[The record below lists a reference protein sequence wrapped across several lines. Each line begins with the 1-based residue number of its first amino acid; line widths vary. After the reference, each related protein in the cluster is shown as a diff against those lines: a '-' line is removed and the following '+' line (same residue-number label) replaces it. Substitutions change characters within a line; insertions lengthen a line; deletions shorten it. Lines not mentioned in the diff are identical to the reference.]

1 MSDEQQGLERVAAD
15 EGMSASS
22 SNNPGA
28 ITNTI
33 KRAIATGHYLGPA
46 TTCPDLPPGCQVAFS
61 AIKIDADRETYDIPG
76 RSGRGITKTGLNRI
90 SKGVG
95 VSWDSRLSHRVDKG
109 EDSFLAVYKAVG
121 HYRDFDGTM
130 LTIEAEKQMDL
141 RDGSEAARS
150 MKAGELAVQRKF
162 IAEHAQT
169 KAQLRAIRAGLGIEI
184 AYTKEF
190 FSEPFICARLVFT
203 ARSDNPATQ
212 AIFDHH
218 VAHMMLGGVEALYGS
233 KPQLN
238 PMSAPEVP
246 EMTEGEQPAEEEA
259 KVETE
264 PIYCTVDVCY
274 FEESDGHIKACKGK
288 VRGTAE
294 QTKTKTEDKK
304 EDLAKAL
311 PEDWVVPPDF
321 PQSAGKKIGDVSDSG
336 LSSMADGCLLI
347 CEQRD
352 FSNQHAKY
360 ADYQKHLSREI
371 SRRINAK
378 RAAEQG
384 S

>member
-1 MSDEQQGLERVAAD
+1 MSDEQQGLERVAPD

-22 SNNPGA
+22 SDNPGA

-33 KRAIATGHYLGPA
+33 KKALATGHYLGPA
-46 TTCPDLPPGCQVAFS
+46 TTSPVLPPGCAVAFS

-95 VSWDSRLSHRVDKG
+95 VSWDARLSHRVDKG

-121 HYRDFDGTM
+121 HYRDFDGSWI
-130 LTIEAEKQMDL
+130 TIEAEKQMDL

-150 MKAGELAVQRKF
+150 MKPGELAIQRKF

-169 KAQLRAIRAGLGIEI
+169 KAQLRAIRSGLGIEI

-190 FSEPFICARLVFT
+190 FRDPFICARLVFT

-212 AIFDHH
+212 AIFDNH

-233 KPQLN
+233 KPQLH
-238 PMSAPEVP
+238 PMTAPDVP

-259 KVETE
+259 KVEAD
-264 PIYCTVDVCY
+264 PVYCNADVCY

-288 VRGTAE
+288 VKDQTAE
-294 QTKTKTEDKK
+294 KKTESVSPK
-304 EDLAKAL
+304 EDPAL
-311 PEDWVVPPDF
+311 PEAWAVPVDF
-321 PQSAGKKIGDVSDSG
+321 PKAAGKNIGDVSDSD
-336 LSSMADGCLLI
+336 LSSMFDGCVLI
-347 CEQRD
+347 LEQRD
-352 FSNQHAKY
+352 FAT
-360 ADYQKHLSREI
+360 KHSQYNEFRGHFVREI
-371 SRRINAK
+371 DRR
-378 RAAEQG
+378 RAAKAAAQG
-384 S
+384 